1 MDTPGNSDSTQ
12 GPESRTQLGAPSA
25 EDSAS
30 IAASNVH
37 VMSSVLIIQT
47 VYSVLTVYFR
57 FMFTISVYAKDLPKN
72 F

>member
-1 MDTPGNSDSTQ
+1 M
-12 GPESRTQLGAPSA
+12 
-25 EDSAS
+25 
-30 IAASNVH
+30 H

-57 FMFTISVYAKDLPKN
+57 VMFTISVYAKDLPKN